1 MAFQPQF
8 LKALVFALFIAI
20 PHLSVAAP
28 IRERKDKNDPLVA
41 EMKFVRVPKGT
52 FWMGG
57 GRHEPPKKQVTIKE
71 DFEIAAFTVTQ
82 EQWQTIMGNNP
93 SHFSRK
99 GGGKDKVKDIG
110 EADLRRF
117 PVEEVSWEDVQK
129 FLKKLNEIQKGK
141 GWLYRLPTEA
151 EWEYACRNAATT
163 KEDCSFDFYLD
174 QPANNLS
181 SFQANFNGSFP
192 ERGGVKGPYLGR
204 TTKVGSY
211 PPNKLGLYDMHGNIY
226 QWCSDLWDGRR
237 VVRGASWNLNA
248 YDCRAGERRR
258 VGPDNVLRGILGI
271 RLVRTSVGN

>member
-110 EADLRRF
+110 EADLRR
-117 PVEEVSWEDVQK
+117 
-129 FLKKLNEIQKGK
+129 LRG
-141 GWLYRLPTEA
+141 
-151 EWEYACRNAATT
+151 NAA
-163 KEDCSFDFYLD
+163 
-174 QPANNLS
+174 
-181 SFQANFNGSFP
+181 GSD
-192 ERGGVKGPYLGR
+192 R
-204 TTKVGSY
+204 TTCYVVS
-211 PPNKLGLYDMHGNIY
+211 LA
-226 QWCSDLWDGRR
+226 SDWS
-237 VVRGASWNLNA
+237 A
-248 YDCRAGERRR
+248 
-258 VGPDNVLRGILGI
+258 LR
-271 RLVRTSVGN
+271 